1 MFFKRP
7 AYKGIVR
14 SLRDTIGHYGAQDVR
29 RFAIIQIGEAELQ
42 DVACAAHLAQ
52 HLVEGEEVEL
62 TLSGVS
68 ATSVVF
74 AALGILAMMTTG
86 DTPELEPFEIAGV
99 IVFIVSCFYFFAS
112 FVNAG
117 HVVMSVEARGQKYL
131 R

>member
-7 AYKGIVR
+7 TYKGVVT

-29 RFAIIQIGEAELQ
+29 RFAVIRIGENELQ
-42 DVACAAHLAQ
+42 DVTSAVHLAQ
-52 HLVEGEEVEL
+52 HLVVGEEVEL

-68 ATSVVF
+68 VMSVIF
-74 AALGILAMMTTG
+74 AALGILAMLASG
-86 DTPELEPFEIAGV
+86 DTPEFEPFEIAGV
-99 IVFIVSCFYFFAS
+99 IVFIVGCFYFFAS

-117 HVVMSVEARGQKYL
+117 HVVMSVVAHGQKYL

>member
-7 AYKGIVR
+7 AYKGIVTT
-14 SLRDTIGHYGAQDVR
+14 LKDTIGHYGAQDVR
-29 RFAIIQIGEAELQ
+29 RFAVIRIGENELQ

-52 HLVEGEEVEL
+52 HLIVGEEVEL

-68 ATSVVF
+68 GMSIIF
-74 AALGILAMMTTG
+74 AALGIVAMLTSG
-86 DTPELEPFEIAGV
+86 DTPELEPFEVAGV

-117 HVVMSVEARGQKYL
+117 HVVLSVVANGQKYL